1 MINYMNSNELSMIYL
16 SSIKELLQ
24 KNSNESTNVILAD
37 TYLKLIK
44 SVQTCC
50 SNEEEIDPIEI
61 ISLGTIV
68 YHFKKNPL

>member
-1 MINYMNSNELSMIYL
+1 MNSNELSMIYL

-44 SVQTCC
+44 SVQTC
-50 SNEEEIDPIEI
+50 STIEEEIDPIEI

-68 YHFKKNPL
+68 YHFKKNPV